1 MMWLRLYSEARTD
14 NKLRMLTDAQHR
26 VWFNLLCYA
35 GEQDERGVVACDR
48 FLLAVECAGGDEAL
62 LAETVALLCRLGILA
77 DHDGTLRFAGWDRRQ
92 HDKPSDQ
99 REAAAERQRRSRASR
114 DVTPLSRDVT
124 PCHADVTPLSRDVTR
139 CHAIDT
145 DTDTETETE
154 TDTNGSLRS
163 LPARARARAS
173 DDPPG
178 FALFWDAYPRKADRK
193 NAVAEWRRLAPDDA
207 LLGDVLAGVQRAK
220 ADDGFAAGTY
230 APYAVRW
237 LKGRRWEDAPPP
249 TPLVRSNGQ
258 SAHLHRLRELIAEG
272 DGS

>member
-178 FALFWDAYPRKADRK
+178 PSCESGPPSAPTFRGRK
-193 NAVAEWRRLAPDDA
+193 VGCTFTP
-207 LLGDVLAGVQRAK
+207 
-220 ADDGFAAGTY
+220 
-230 APYAVRW
+230 PP
-237 LKGRRWEDAPPP
+237 APPRSPAHWHPRHARRSP
-249 TPLVRSNGQ
+249 TRPGPGRPSPAARCGPSSGPRRSGHPLVNSRAGGTCGTP
-258 SAHLHRLRELIAEG
+258 RRR
-272 DGS
+272 